1 MKEYKNADLIHI
13 HWLNQGFIKLKSL
26 SKIDKPV
33 IWTMRDMWAFTG
45 VSNYTMDFEKY
56 ELGYL
61 SKIIKNYKKKNY
73 NKNFQFIAISDWL
86 KNKAQISS
94 VLKHFKISRIYNNI
108 NIRDFNLIDKN
119 SARSTLKISTSK
131 QIILYG
137 AQNPQSKR
145 KGWDIFVETL
155 KKLDKSKYFL
165 LIFGNFWSQE
175 VLDNIGIEYKILGF
189 IDDKKIINAAYSGAD
204 IFVAP
209 SIQEAFGKTFAE
221 AMLCEIPVVCFNN
234 TSISEIVDHKING
247 YVVKNINSDELKDG
261 INWISEQIKKNNY
274 KKGGARAKAIDF
286 DSKIIAKKY
295 IELYKNTLSK
305 H

>member
-1 MKEYKNADLIHI
+1 M
-13 HWLNQGFIKLKSL
+13 
-26 SKIDKPV
+26 
-33 IWTMRDMWAFTG
+33 
-45 VSNYTMDFEKY
+45 
-56 ELGYL
+56 
-61 SKIIKNYKKKNY
+61 
-73 NKNFQFIAISDWL
+73 
-86 KNKAQISS
+86 
-94 VLKHFKISRIYNNI
+94 
-108 NIRDFNLIDKN
+108 
-119 SARSTLKISTSK
+119 
-131 QIILYG
+131 
-137 AQNPQSKR
+137 
-145 KGWDIFVETL
+145 
-155 KKLDKSKYFL
+155 
-165 LIFGNFWSQE
+165 
-175 VLDNIGIEYKILGF
+175 
-189 IDDKKIINAAYSGAD
+189 
-204 IFVAP
+204 AP